1 MGMIMCSPYKIY
13 DNLLLVNSS
22 KLGRVTPHLLLID
35 GKKTINVIVVNA
47 LWLNAQ
53 LRIFMIYFMPTKEST
68 YRCSRLKY
76 TPLCRLPFEVHITT
90 NNAST

>member
-1 MGMIMCSPYKIY
+1 MGMIMCSPYKFY
-13 DNLLLVNSS
+13 DNLLLFNRS

-68 YRCSRLKY
+68 YRCSQLKY

-90 NNAST
+90 HNAST